1 MSGSNVNPG
10 MNPAINL
17 LYFARVAELTGRRA
31 EPWPLPADSI
41 TGGALLDS
49 LQQRYPQLAPASRLK
64 LAVNQTHA
72 KASVTIRAGD
82 EVAIFEPV
90 TGG

>member
-1 MSGSNVNPG
+1 
-10 MNPAINL
+10 

-31 EPWPLPADSI
+31 EAWTLPDDAI

-49 LQQRYPQLAPASRLK
+49 LEQRYPQLAPATRLK

-72 KASVTIRAGD
+72 KATVTIRAGD

>member
-1 MSGSNVNPG
+1 
-10 MNPAINL
+10 MNPAIQL

-31 EPWPLPADSI
+31 EAWPLPDEGI
-41 TGGALLDS
+41 TGLALLDS
-49 LQQRYPQLAPASRLK
+49 LEQRYPQLAPAARLK

-72 KASVTIRAGD
+72 KSTVTIRAGD
-82 EVAIFEPV
+82 EVAVFEPV

>member
-10 MNPAINL
+10 QDPAIQL
-17 LYFARVAELTGRRA
+17 LYFARVAEMTGRRA
-31 EPWPLPADSI
+31 EAWPLPDESI
-41 TGGALLDS
+41 TGLALLDS
-49 LQQRYPQLAPASRLK
+49 LEQRYPQLAPAARLK

-72 KASVTIRAGD
+72 KPGVTIRAGD

>member
-1 MSGSNVNPG
+1 MSGDHVNPG
-10 MNPAINL
+10 MNPAIQL

-31 EPWPLPADSI
+31 EAWTLPAETT
-41 TGGALLDS
+41 TGLDLLES
-49 LQQRYPQLAPASRLK
+49 LQQRYPRLAPAARLK

-72 KASVTIRAGD
+72 KPTVTIRAGD

>member
-10 MNPAINL
+10 LTPAIQL

-31 EPWPLPADSI
+31 EAWTLPDDAI

-49 LQQRYPQLAPASRLK
+49 LEQRYPQLAPAARLK

-72 KASVTIRAGD
+72 KATVTIRAGD